1 VLAPEILEQHGT
13 TTIPNSFFVSHLLS
27 FILLFSFH
35 KCRYVSDPSHKV
47 LERIDRALT
56 QRLYLVNQEEV
67 VSTNDDEGLARS
79 YAVLGSTNNVYD
91 IHVGKI
97 PTCSCPDFEKGHLCK
112 HILFV
117 MLKVLRVPQNSPL
130 IYQKALLQSELQSIF
145 AAAPPIPSH
154 GVVASNVIV
163 SAYQHATGK
172 SPGKGKSSS
181 EAIDVDVEEES
192 KEETDLTDEEECDC
206 PICFEA
212 MPLKVTEA
220 LERCCTCK
228 KRIHKDCIEHWF
240 KHSKNCP
247 MCRGPWLSA
256 ATILKRGLEKRG
268 GGGGADGGR
277 YINISASGNV
287 SAAAEVDVLDD
298 DNDYDD
304 YRHRYRRRRGRYD
317 W

>member
-1 VLAPEILEQHGT
+1 MSRAST
-13 TTIPNSFFVSHLLS
+13 RD
-27 FILLFSFH
+27 
-35 KCRYVSDPSHKV
+35 KRAARYVTDPSQKV
-47 LERIDRALT
+47 MERINRALT

-67 VSTNDDEGLARS
+67 VATDDEEELARS

-91 IHVGKI
+91 IEIGKV
-97 PTCSCPDFEKGHLCK
+97 PTCSCPDFDNGHLCK

-130 IYQKALLQSELQSIF
+130 IYQKALLQAELRSIF
-145 AAAPPIPSH
+145 DAAPPIPSH

-163 SAYQHATGK
+163 NAYQQATGK
-172 SPGKGKSSS
+172 SPGKGSSS
-181 EAIDVDVEEES
+181 CSAEEVVEEEG
-192 KEETDLTDEEECDC
+192 DVVDEECDC

-220 LERCCTCK
+220 LERCCACK

-256 ATILKRGLEKRG
+256 AAALKRGLEKRG
-268 GGGGADGGR
+268 RGDAGG

-287 SAAAEVDVLDD
+287 SAPAEGDVDNDD
-298 DNDYDD
+298 DDD
-304 YRHRYRRRRGRYD
+304 DDDDEDDHRRNYRSRRGRYED
-317 W
+317 WY

>member
-1 VLAPEILEQHGT
+1 M
-13 TTIPNSFFVSHLLS
+13 
-27 FILLFSFH
+27 
-35 KCRYVSDPSHKV
+35 
-47 LERIDRALT
+47 ERINRALT

-67 VSTNDDEGLARS
+67 VPTDDDNGLARS

-91 IHVGKI
+91 IHIGKI

-112 HILFV
+112 HVLFV

-130 IYQKALLQSELQSIF
+130 VYQKALLQSELQSIF

-154 GVVASNVIV
+154 GVVASSVIV
-163 SAYQHATGK
+163 SAYQQATGK
-172 SPGKGKSSS
+172 SPGKGSSS
-181 EAIDVDVEEES
+181 TEAIGVDAEEEES
-192 KEETDLTDEEECDC
+192 KEDADVLDEECDC

-240 KHSKNCP
+240 KLSKNCP
-247 MCRGPWLSA
+247 MCRGPWLTA
-256 ATILKRGLEKRG
+256 ANALKRGLEKRG
-268 GGGGADGGR
+268 RGGDGGR
-277 YINISASGNV
+277 YINISATGNV
-287 SAAAEVDVLDD
+287 SAAAEVDVDDNND
-298 DNDYDD
+298 DNDGYDED
-304 YRHRYRRRRGRYD
+304 FYRHNYRSRRSRYD